1 MIDVNGVCF
10 EPIKKVAELT
20 HTTIYEGDDGCR
32 YVVRPDKGTRTRNQA
47 IIKLE
52 RERAK
57 TGLSM
62 RKFGMSIG
70 ISSSTYIRWK
80 REGRVPDN
88 EFGIKTVMNVFGVSK
103 NEAIELIEEE

>member
-10 EPIKKVAELT
+10 EPIKKVTELT
-20 HTTIYEGDDGCR
+20 HTAIYEGNDGSR
-32 YVVRPDKGTRTRNQA
+32 YVVKPDKCERTQA
-47 IIKLE
+47 VIKLE
-52 RERAK
+52 QERAK

-70 ISSSTYIRWK
+70 VASATYIRWQRK
-80 REGRVPDN
+80 GRVPDN
-88 EFGIKTVMNVFGVSK
+88 ELGITTLMNVFGVNK

>member
-10 EPIKKVAELT
+10 EPIKKVTELT
-20 HTTIYEGDDGCR
+20 NTAIYEDNDGYR
-32 YVVRPDKGTRTRNQA
+32 YIVKPDKHTRTQA
-47 IIKLE
+47 VIKLE

-70 ISSSTYIRWK
+70 VASATYIRWQRK
-80 REGRVPDN
+80 G
-88 EFGIKTVMNVFGVSK
+88 
-103 NEAIELIEEE
+103 

>member
-10 EPIKKVAELT
+10 EPQKKVTELT
-20 HTTIYEGDDGCR
+20 HTTIYEGHDGHR
-32 YVVRPDKGTRTRNQA
+32 YVVKPDKCERTQA
-47 IIKLE
+47 VIKLE

-70 ISSSTYIRWK
+70 VASATYIRWQRK
-80 REGRVPDN
+80 GRVPDN
-88 EFGIKTVMNVFGVSK
+88 ELGITTLMNVLGVSK
-103 NEAIELIEEE
+103 NEAIELIEEA